1 MVDANQ
7 TLAEAWTTRQ
17 ADLDNSSA
25 NGKLVVF
32 HNDRRHVNETRFW
45 NVDIIKNYSAI
56 IYKTT
61 GRDIGEEAAKVTPQR
76 PVQHGFN
83 GKFSQVSRHLVKTL
97 TFDFVLAS
105 AKIRHA
111 S

>member
-17 ADLDNSSA
+17 ADLDQSSA
-25 NGKLVVF
+25 DGKLVVF
-32 HNDRRHVNETRFW
+32 PNIRHVNDTRFW
-45 NVDIIKNYSAI
+45 NIDIIKNYSAI